1 MADKEWYVADFETT
15 SYKYYLQN
23 GYTKVWLYAVCDKDA
38 NITAIGTSIEDFIH
52 YLRSLVGKTIY
63 FHNLK
68 FDGEFI
74 ISYLLSSG
82 YEYTDDLPHVKKGFS
97 VLIGEMGE
105 FYGIDI
111 KFSTNRNVHLKDSLK
126 LLPFKVSKI
135 AKDFGLP
142 ILKLDLDYE
151 NYTVD
156 EKAIE
161 YISHDVRIIAMALSQ
176 IKQEGMNKMTT
187 ASCAYSQYSSMI
199 SDDFARQAFPN
210 LDDDFLEEWRQAYR
224 GGRSQ
229 VNPYYQEKLLHNVKR
244 FDINSMY
251 PAIMYNEELP
261 YGLPVEI
268 KEIGSANFELYKVF
282 ICFSLKAGH
291 LPCLLKKASLF
302 SLDDSYYVET
312 DGVECI
318 WLSSIDYELV
328 KKHYDIQFIEFQ
340 KMYGFRTTSYMF
352 RSYVSKWYER
362 KSHDVGAK
370 KVVDKLMLNSLYG
383 KFGSKH
389 RGFHKIPFMD
399 EETGVVKYK
408 HSELEDMKKY
418 YLPIAI
424 AITSYA
430 HKYIDDAICETGIE
444 NFVYCDTD
452 SIHTLGTLPKDMI
465 DNKKLGK
472 FKLEAIETKSKYVR
486 QKTYVYK
493 ENDEIKITCAGMSQD
508 MKDNLINTYGEK
520 VFDMF
525 KKGLL
530 VGGKLMPKHVPGGVV
545 LYETTFKIK
554 L

>member
-1 MADKEWYVADFETT
+1 MGEKEWYVADFETT

-38 NITAIGTSIEDFIH
+38 NVTKIGTSIEDFIQ

-74 ISYLLSSG
+74 ISYLLNNG
-82 YEYTDDLPHVKKGFS
+82 YEYTDDLPHVKKGFT

-151 NYTVD
+151 DYTITP
-156 EKAIE
+156 KAIE
-161 YISHDVRIIAMALSQ
+161 YICHDVRIVAMALKQ
-176 IKQEGMNKMTT
+176 IKAEGMNKMTT
-187 ASCAYSQYSSMI
+187 ASCAYTQYTSMV
-199 SDDFARQAFPN
+199 SDDFKRQAFVD
-210 LDDDFLEEWRQAYR
+210 LDDDFLEEWREAYR

-229 VNPYYQEKLLHNVKR
+229 VNPYYQGKLLKNVKR
-244 FDINSMY
+244 YDINSMY

-261 YGLPVEI
+261 YGKPFPI
-268 KEIGSANFELYKVF
+268 DKMDTANFELYKIQV
-282 ICFSLKAGH
+282 CFTLKEGH

-302 SLDDSYYVET
+302 ALDDSYYVET
-312 DGVECI
+312 DGVEVI
-318 WLSSIDYELV
+318 WISNIDFKLLQ
-328 KKHYDIQFIEFQ
+328 KHYDILYLNVE
-340 KMYGFRTTSYMF
+340 KMIGFRTTNYMF
-352 RSYVSKWYER
+352 KGYVSKWYQK
-362 KSHDVGAK
+362 KSQDTGAK

-389 RGFHKIPFMD
+389 RGYHKIPYLN
-399 EETGVVKYK
+399 EEGIVKYNK
-408 HSELEDMKKY
+408 SQIEDMKKY

-430 HKYIDDAICETGIE
+430 HKYIDDGICAAGIE

-452 SIHTLGTLPKDMI
+452 SIHTLGDLPKEMV
-465 DNKKLGK
+465 DNKELGK
-472 FKLEAIETKSKYVR
+472 FKLEGIETKSKYVR
-486 QKTYVYK
+486 QKTYIYK
-493 ENDEIKITCAGMSQD
+493 ENGNICITCAGMSQD
-508 MKDNLINTYGEK
+508 MKDSVINNYGEK
-520 VFDMF
+520 AFDVFQ
-525 KKGLL
+525 KGLI
-530 VGGKLMPKHVPGGVV
+530 VGGKLLPKRVKGGVV
-545 LYETTFKIK
+545 LYETTFQIK